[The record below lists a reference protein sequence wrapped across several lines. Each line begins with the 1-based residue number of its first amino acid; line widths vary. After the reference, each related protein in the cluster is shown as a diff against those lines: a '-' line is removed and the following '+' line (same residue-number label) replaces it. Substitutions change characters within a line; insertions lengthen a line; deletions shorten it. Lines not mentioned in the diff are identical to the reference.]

1 MFYKS
6 IYDIPVFNWFK
17 CIDSKEYKYCLI
29 NINDYKES
37 INDKCIETFS
47 NLYTE
52 YIDTFGISQTLT
64 DIIETQNE
72 ILLMKIEKAINEDK
86 TLDTFITLK
95 ELELKD
101 KLNVKQTKT
110 NTAKV
115 AIEKYLGLR
124 INEKEVTVKEYY
136 DYLEAIKEDN
146 GRATN

>member
-1 MFYKS
+1 M
-6 IYDIPVFNWFK
+6 PVFNWFK
-17 CIDSKEYKYCLI
+17 CLDSKEYKHCLV

-37 INDKCIETFS
+37 INDSCIEAFS
-47 NLYTE
+47 NLYAE

-115 AIEKYLGLR
+115 AIEKYLGFR